1 MPSESLPLALD
12 ETKGG
17 VPASPLARELS
28 FCAVSRGRA
37 PELVATVGAIAAV
50 SPFRY
55 MITPGRCQMSV
66 SLTNC
71 G

>member
-1 MPSESLPLALD
+1 MK
-12 ETKGG
+12 TQGG
-17 VPASPLARELS
+17 VPRIALGSRAVLLHGLA
-28 FCAVSRGRA
+28 RGRA

-55 MITPGRCQMSV
+55 MVTPGGCQMSV
-66 SLTNC
+66 ALTNC